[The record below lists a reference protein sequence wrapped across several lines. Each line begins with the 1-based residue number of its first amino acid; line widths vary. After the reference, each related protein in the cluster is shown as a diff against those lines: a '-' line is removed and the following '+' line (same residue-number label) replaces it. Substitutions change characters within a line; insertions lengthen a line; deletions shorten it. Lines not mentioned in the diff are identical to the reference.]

1 MTSEASAHPSM
12 RSSGEPPISRPPISR
27 PAVSRPGLLLLLL
40 AVGHLAFSIWIN
52 PPGYLT
58 FDSGTYHYMAKTLAT
73 TGGFVVQN
81 GYEEFPSKAL
91 EVAQLRVNGGRL
103 VAQYPEF
110 LSFLG
115 YPFYLLFGY
124 PGLLLL
130 NAVAFLGINAL
141 IFALARLLFDSIRTS
156 YLAVVVYSF
165 GTFAWEYSQSSYPH
179 LSSTLFILASYYLL
193 ALAVIRRRAGAGLRS
208 TVLLTVGSGLIAGF
222 ALGLRLD
229 AAFAIPGLFFA
240 LLFAGRFLLP
250 ELLALAAGVAP
261 GILFLSVV
269 NSIKFDT
276 WSPFSYG
283 GPSQGGV
290 DVRAYIPVSFVAL
303 VALAVLLA
311 LRYGPAAHR
320 TRIAIVVAAG
330 LALAVLARPTTAWNF
345 VSKVADGAFQLIV
358 DLRVRDMDIEEPAL
372 TRTDGGAMVYMG
384 GVKKTL
390 LQSCPYLVILLFV
403 WADAVRKR
411 EKLEILIFLSLV
423 PAGFLAYYAFFAW
436 HGSIALNMRYLN
448 PALPFLA
455 ILSAYAW
462 SAFEHRISPRVAVLF
477 SATLLLGLGFLFA
490 ITDPS
495 LEEQEVL
502 FLTTPL
508 LIASAICIFEFI
520 RRLGRWRS
528 VAGTLVS
535 YLLLTAFAWS
545 GSVAFGRDYPTS
557 TQLRRANLDLANVI
571 RPYIQND
578 SLIVSD
584 MTDCCWKLIDEVRDL
599 RLADPFEDDYRSFD
613 ALVRFHLDRGRAVYL
628 AYSPGKFE
636 ELFNSGRLSPFKF
649 RMLGRWIF
657 LGRPELALFE
667 IRAR

>member
-1 MTSEASAHPSM
+1 MGTSGKPVIA
-12 RSSGEPPISRPPISR
+12 
-27 PAVSRPGLLLLLL
+27 RPGLLLLLL
-40 AVGHLAFSIWIN
+40 AVVHLAFSLWIN

-58 FDSGTYHYMAKTLAT
+58 FDSGTYHYMARTLAT

-103 VAQYPEF
+103 VAQYPEV
-110 LSFLG
+110 LSVLN
-115 YPFYLLFGY
+115 YPFYVTFGY

-130 NAVAFLGINAL
+130 NAVAFLGINVL
-141 IFALARLLFDSIRTS
+141 IFALTRLLFGSAHVS
-156 YLAVVVYSF
+156 YLAVIVYSF
-165 GTFAWEYSQSSYPH
+165 GTFAWEYSHSSYPH

-193 ALAVIRRRAGAGLRS
+193 ALAVIKRRAGAGPGIAALCAA
-208 TVLLTVGSGLIAGF
+208 GAGLIAGL
-222 ALGLRLD
+222 AVGLRLD
-229 AAFAIPGLFFA
+229 SAFAIPGLFFS
-240 LLFAGRFLLP
+240 LLFAGRFLLS
-250 ELLALAAGVAP
+250 ELAALAAGLAP
-261 GILFLSVV
+261 GFLFLAVV

-283 GPSQGGV
+283 VPSQGGV
-290 DVRAYIPVSFVAL
+290 DLSAYLPVSFAAL
-303 VALAVLLA
+303 FLLAVLLV

-320 TRIAIVVAAG
+320 TRIVIALAAG
-330 LALAVLARPTTAWNF
+330 LALAVLARPTTAWKF
-345 VSKVADGAFQLIV
+345 LSKMADGTFQLVV
-358 DLRVRDMDIEEPAL
+358 DLRVRDFDIEEPAQ
-372 TRTDGGAMVYMG
+372 TRTDGGAVVYMG

-390 LQSCPYLVILLFV
+390 LQSCPYLVFLLFV
-403 WADAVRKR
+403 LADAVRKR
-411 EKLEILIFLSLV
+411 KDVESLVFLCLV
-423 PAGFLAYYAFFAW
+423 PASFVAYYGYFAW

-455 ILSAYAW
+455 ILSAHAW
-462 SAFEHRISPRVAVLF
+462 SSFGHRIAPLAAFLYSGA
-477 SATLLLGLGFLFA
+477 LLIGLGFLFA
-490 ITDPS
+490 ITEPS

-508 LIASAICIFEFI
+508 LIAGAISFFEI
-520 RRLGRWRS
+520 LRRLGRLPS
-528 VAGTLVS
+528 VAGMAVS

-545 GSVAFGRDYPTS
+545 GAVAFGQDYPTS

-571 RPYIQND
+571 RPHIRDD

-599 RLADPFEDDYRSFD
+599 RLADPLEDDYQSFD

-636 ELFNSGRLSPFKF
+636 ELFNSGRLNRFRF
-649 RMLGRWIF
+649 RMLGRWTF